1 MLFSGYSTSTDHD
14 LLKIKSSQHEEK
26 ERKMTLLKN
35 LTHFTFSLLSKFTFM
50 ILVQQAFFPP
60 LLACLSS
67 SSCTTFLLYK
77 LVVSR

>member
-14 LLKIKSSQHEEK
+14 LLKIKCSQHEEK

-35 LTHFTFSLLSKFTFM
+35 LTHLHIFSLLSKFTFM

-60 LLACLSS
+60 LLAYRSPGN
-67 SSCTTFLLYK
+67 
-77 LVVSR
+77 

>member
-1 MLFSGYSTSTDHD
+1 MLFSGYSTSNDHD

-50 ILVQQAFFPP
+50 ILVQQAFFP
-60 LLACLSS
+60 LFWHACLQAPAQLSFFTS
-67 SSCTTFLLYK
+67 
-77 LVVSR
+77 